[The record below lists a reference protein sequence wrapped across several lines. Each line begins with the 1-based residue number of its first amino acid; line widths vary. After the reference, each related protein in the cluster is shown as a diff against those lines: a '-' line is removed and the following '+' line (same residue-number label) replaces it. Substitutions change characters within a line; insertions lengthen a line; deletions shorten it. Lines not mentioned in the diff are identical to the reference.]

1 MKKPQP
7 ITDTEMAV
15 LKLLWDRGPLPV
27 KSITEALYPKCTTS
41 DVGTVHSMIQRL
53 EAKKLVK
60 RDRNTHPQI
69 VSATVNRT
77 QVAGRQLEKMAD
89 KLADGS
95 MVPFLTHLMQS
106 NRLNQDELEELRTLL
121 DQHSSKKK
129 KKR

>member
-1 MKKPQP
+1 MKKPQQ

-27 KSITEALYPKCTTS
+27 KLITEALYPKCTTS

-60 RDRNTHPQI
+60 RDRSGHPQI
-69 VSATVNRT
+69 ICATVDRSE
-77 QVAGRQLEKMAD
+77 VAGRQLEEMAD

-95 MVPFLTHLMQS
+95 MVPFLTHLVQS
-106 NRLNQDELEELRTLL
+106 QRLNQDELEELRSLL
-121 DQHSSKKK
+121 EHNSSKKK